1 MFIAS
6 YTKMDDCDTDK
17 YYENLFLFISDIINN
32 PATAALRTKKT
43 TTAIADY
50 LLQRPCRTKLD
61 NELKNNEGKF
71 KYDEQTAGKSFD
83 DIGGIYQ
90 IIKVAN
96 SYSEIQYKLWAKK
109 TITHTGTVIKYG
121 YFLNDT
127 IAGNNKN
134 NETFIP
140 LSFQSMIKF

>member
-1 MFIAS
+1 
-6 YTKMDDCDTDK
+6 MDDCDTDE
-17 YYENLFLFISDIINN
+17 YYKQLFLFISEIINN
-32 PATAALRTKKT
+32 PNTAALRTKDN
-43 TTAIADY
+43 TTAIADS
-50 LLQRPCRTKLD
+50 LQRHCGTKLD
-61 NELKNNEGKF
+61 NELKNNAGKF
-71 KYDEQTAGKSFD
+71 KYDEKTAGKSVN

-90 IIKVAN
+90 IIEVAN
-96 SYSEIQYKLWAKK
+96 SYSEIQYKLWVRR

-134 NETFIP
+134 NETFTP